1 MSPSETAILLT
12 TFFATLFLE
21 LEFAIYMGVLLSLVL
36 FLAKTST
43 PKIPTLSI
51 DTSHDG
57 SKRKFTSVHK
67 KPLKECPQLKIIR
80 VDMSIYFGSINYIH
94 KVIAQISERE
104 DIHNIL
110 IVASGINFIDLAGAE
125 TLVNENTRLAKK
137 HGGLYFVG
145 MKSSVYEFAAK
156 SCFIKKIGSD
166 HFFDTKTA
174 AIRSIYA
181 RLDKSICANCTARIF
196 NECQ

>member
-1 MSPSETAILLT
+1 
-12 TFFATLFLE
+12 
-21 LEFAIYMGVLLSLVL
+21 LEFAIYLGVLLSLVL

-51 DTSHDG
+51 DMEYDG
-57 SKRKFTSVHK
+57 SKRKFSSVHK

-80 VDMSIYFGSINYIH
+80 VDMSIYFGSINYIN
-94 KVIAQISERE
+94 KVISNISEKE
-104 DIHNIL
+104 GIYNIL

-125 TLVNENTRLAKK
+125 VLVTENNRLRKNN
-137 HGGLYFVG
+137 GGLYFVG

-166 HFFDTKTA
+166 RFFDSKTN

-181 RLDKSICANCTARIF
+181 RLDKTICEDCSSRIF